1 MSWQW
6 MYNADSRSMKFIN
19 GMPEFID
26 AAKKHKHDGFF
37 HCPC

>member
-1 MSWQW
+1 
-6 MYNADSRSMKFIN
+6 MKFIN

-37 HCPC
+37 HCPCWICENDKD